1 MSENQQPLDQEE
13 EQAAPQAEAAAADED
28 APVQE
33 EESAA
38 LPDEAETETLPV
50 EAGDNDLVS
59 DEDDTGLTSDDQT
72 DEEEE
77 EPDIDPADVRI
88 LGLPRV
94 CFQCAAF
101 GVALGYIVCGL
112 FGILAERMA
121 GTTIGDLLAKTQSVT
136 ACAIIGGAIGYLI
149 GRHLHKKRLAAR
161 EAEEAAMAAQQ
172 TDTEA

>member
-13 EQAAPQAEAAAADED
+13 EQTAPQAEAAAADED
-28 APVQE
+28 TPAQE
-33 EESAA
+33 EPAA
-38 LPDEAETETLPV
+38 LPDEAETETLPA

-59 DEDDTGLTSDDQT
+59 DEDDTDLTSDDQT

-161 EAEEAAMAAQQ
+161 EAEEAAAAAQEA
-172 TDTEA
+172 DTEA

>member
-13 EQAAPQAEAAAADED
+13 EQTAPQAEAAAADED
-28 APVQE
+28 TPAQE
-33 EESAA
+33 ELAA
-38 LPDEAETETLPV
+38 LPDEAETETLPA

-59 DEDDTGLTSDDQT
+59 GEDDTDLTSDDQT
-72 DEEEE
+72 DEEDE

-136 ACAIIGGAIGYLI
+136 ACAIIGGAIGYMI